1 MPAYEFT
8 EDWFSRHAGVW
19 RQILERF
26 APRRLLEIGSYEGC
40 SACFLIDECGK
51 AGPVDLHCID
61 TWQGGIEHDPAT
73 MAEVEARFD
82 RNLDLAVQAAPNPVT
97 VTKHK
102 AASTVALAHLM
113 TAEPAAGFDLIYIDG
128 SHQAPV
134 VLADAVMAFQLL
146 RVGGIMIF
154 DDYLW
159 SRQEAGQQDFYDLP
173 KPAIDAFVNIY
184 QRKLGLIGA
193 PLYQLYAQ
201 KIAS

>member
-8 EDWFSRHAGVW
+8 EDWFSRHADVW

-26 APRRLLEIGSYEGC
+26 APRRILEIGSYEGY
-40 SACFLIDECGK
+40 SACFMIDECAK
-51 AGPVDLHCID
+51 AGPLELHCID
-61 TWQGGIEHDPAT
+61 TWQGGVEHDPAA
-73 MAEVEARFD
+73 MAAVEARFD
-82 RNLDLAVQAAPNPVT
+82 RNVELAALAASHLVT
-97 VTKHK
+97 VKKHK
-102 AASTVALAHLM
+102 ATSTAALAHLM
-113 TAEPAAGFDLIYIDG
+113 SREPPGGFDLVYVDG

-134 VLADAVMAFQLL
+134 VLADAVMGFQLL
-146 RVGGIMIF
+146 KVGGIMIF

-159 SRQEAGQQDFYDLP
+159 SLQEAGQQDFYDLP